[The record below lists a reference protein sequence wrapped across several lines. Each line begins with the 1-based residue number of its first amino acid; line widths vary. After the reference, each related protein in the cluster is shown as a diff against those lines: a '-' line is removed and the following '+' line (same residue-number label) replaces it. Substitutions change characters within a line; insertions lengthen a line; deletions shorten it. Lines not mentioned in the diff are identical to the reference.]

1 MCPKNKGKLNWIHDE
16 FTPDPEIAKP
26 LLQPLLSISNKEFK
40 AKYGHVS
47 GSWRGKKPIQR
58 NAILALAHFKE
69 IAAMPDLIQ
78 VLQKDE
84 RPVLR
89 GTAAWAIGKIG
100 ADGAQEVLLAAKEIE
115 QDVEVLAEI
124 NKGLAYLLQ

>member
-1 MCPKNKGKLNWIHDE
+1 
-16 FTPDPEIAKP
+16 
-26 LLQPLLSISNKEFK
+26 
-40 AKYGHVS
+40 
-47 GSWRGKKPIQR
+47 

-69 IAAMPDLIQ
+69 EAAMPDLIQ

-100 ADGAQEVLLAAKEIE
+100 TEGAEDILLAARNTE
-115 QDVEVLAEI
+115 QDEEVLAEI
-124 NKGLAYLLQ
+124 EKGLAMLNH